1 MMDVHDC
8 DDGDDDTSD
17 DDDACG
23 GDDELAKGHTRRSI
37 RDGPT
42 SHCPSFHF
50 PISVVSLIIAP
61 LSHCR
66 LSHSPSVPLS
76 QCPLRH
82 CPLSACP
89 LFTCPLSQCLFVPLS
104 HCSPLSHCHTF
115 PKSQCPMV
123 RCLLGMS
130 FHFQCP
136 SFPLSIGPWS
146 TVRLSIV
153 CIRCGMA
160 VSDQAAYRSDH
171 TISFVLGYTFVG
183 QAAIIML
190 ANADPRHMTSRAVP
204 HPSTNRA
211 LCRVTSEV
219 EKLDTTSRNLF
230 FPIFHKNNNSPNF
243 PK

>member
-1 MMDVHDC
+1 MMDAHDG
-8 DDGDDDTSD
+8 DDGDDDTND

-23 GDDELAKGHTRRSI
+23 GDDELAKGHTRISI

-50 PISVVSLIIAP
+50 PNTHCLIA
-61 LSHCR
+61 HC
-66 LSHSPSVPLS
+66 SIVPLS
-76 QCPLRH
+76 IVPRSDCLIIPMPVATLSVVH
-82 CPLSACP
+82 VSIVHLSIVPLSN
-89 LFTCPLSQCLFVPLS
+89 VPLS

-115 PKSQCPMV
+115 PKSHCPMV
-123 RCLLGMS
+123 HCLLGVFS
-130 FHFQCP
+130 HFQCP
-136 SFPLSIGPWS
+136 SFPLSIAPWS

-171 TISFVLGYTFVG
+171 TISFVLGYTSVG
-183 QAAIIML
+183 QAAIITL
-190 ANADPRHMTSRAVP
+190 ANADTLRMTSRAAP

-219 EKLDTTSRNLF
+219 ERDPVHSTRYGRQR
-230 FPIFHKNNNSPNF
+230 IC
-243 PK
+243 